1 MGSSKLIMWKV
12 LDDHGR
18 PLPRVKLGRLVRTIW
33 PDGNMPAQYRRFT
46 FWMRLFI
53 IVTTILCAVLFLSS
67 PARALSQIA
76 AMTPYQWLMV
86 CVPFALAILFTFAS
100 RIAGPFRQS
109 LPQLTAWLTAHN
121 RCGACA
127 CDLSKVRADH
137 DGLVTC
143 PECGSAWHPN
153 RWTLKSDDIATSDLT
168 IDILMGYTGA
178 TFEWCT
184 DDRGVPLDLR
194 AFSVLKWTKQ
204 PRASTKLAAKLLRQE
219 AFERQRRLRRVF
231 PMTIL
236 GWLALNGGIFII
248 RNPAPRDRIF
258 DIVFVGV
265 VTALIAGVV
274 LYIARRG
281 NVNPRRFRST
291 LLSHHVCANCGGEL
305 DESPPRTFDAC
316 RACVHCGRAWKLGG
330 SESLTPSA
338 PVSPASPA

>member
-1 MGSSKLIMWKV
+1 MGSSKLITWKI
-12 LDDHGR
+12 LDDRGR

-33 PDGNMPAQYRRFT
+33 PDRNLPAHYRRFI

-53 IVTTILCAVLFLSS
+53 IVTTILCAVLFLSN

-76 AMTPYQWLMV
+76 AMTPYQWVMV
-86 CVPFALAILFTFAS
+86 CVPFAFAVLLTFAS
-100 RIAGPFRQS
+100 RISGPFRQR

-127 CDLSKVRADH
+127 RDLSKSCADH

-143 PECGSAWHPN
+143 PECGSAWHPD
-153 RWTLKSDDIATSDLT
+153 RWTLKSDNIATSNLT
-168 IDILMGYTGA
+168 ADIIMGYTGS
-178 TFEWCT
+178 TFAWCT

-194 AFSVLKWTKQ
+194 GFSIFKWSKQ

-219 AFERQRRLRRVF
+219 AFERRRRLRRAF
-231 PMTIL
+231 PITIL
-236 GWLALNGGIFII
+236 GWLVFNVSIFII
-248 RNPAPRDRIF
+248 RNPSPRDRVF

-265 VTALIAGVV
+265 VTALIAAVL

-305 DESPPRTFDAC
+305 DESPPPTFDAC
-316 RACVHCGRAWKLGG
+316 CTCPHCGRAWNLGE
-330 SESLTPSA
+330 SESFTPSA
-338 PVSPASPA
+338 PVSPPSPA